1 MSKDGALFVWPKR
14 GKYTMKK
21 PIKLFSSLFMTLLLL
36 FSFAT
41 ASFADRVLI
50 IQDLPKQAYRYGVGA
65 YEGVVAHSTAT
76 PEAPAINIQRY
87 ESRTWRS
94 AFVHYAV
101 DWDETIQIADTK
113 YIAYGAG
120 PAANK
125 RFVHVE
131 LSETSNPAKFK
142 SSYERYVKLL
152 AKILKDRGIHPSKGL
167 WTHKDITYK
176 LGGTD
181 HEDPLDYLRSHGV
194 SETQFRADVQKAYEG
209 ATVTVKPKPQE
220 PSQNVVGATGV
231 AYIDGYNVNL
241 RSGPSTN
248 YGIIRQL
255 NKDESYQVW
264 GKQGDWLNLGGNQWI
279 YNNPSYIKYQGEQTS
294 AASSVVGKRVVSKVD
309 NLRFY
314 DAASWSD
321 ADVVGTVDEGL
332 GFTID
337 AKVSVNGSPQYKVHN
352 SKGTTYYVT
361 ANEAY
366 VYVK

>member
-1 MSKDGALFVWPKR
+1 
-14 GKYTMKK
+14 MKK
-21 PIKLFSSLFMTLLLL
+21 TIKLFNSLFMTLLLL
-36 FSFAT
+36 FSFTT

-76 PEAPAINIQRY
+76 PEAPAINIRNY
-87 ESRTWRS
+87 EARTWRS

-101 DWDETIQIADTK
+101 DWNETIQIASTN

-120 PAANK
+120 PTANK

-152 AKILKDRGIHPSKGL
+152 AKILRDRGIHPSKGL

-194 SETQFRADVQKAYEG
+194 LELQFRADVQKAYEG
-209 ATVTVKPKPQE
+209 KTVTVKPKP
-220 PSQNVVGATGV
+220 PQNVVGATGI
-231 AYIDGYNVNL
+231 AYIDGFNVNL

-248 YGIIRQL
+248 YGVIRQL
-255 NKDESYQVW
+255 NKGEAYQVW

-279 YNNPSYIKYQGEQTS
+279 YNNPDYIRYEGKTTTTS
-294 AASSVVGKRVVSKVD
+294 SSVVGKRVVSKVD

-314 DAASWSD
+314 DSASW
-321 ADVVGTVDEGL
+321 ADKDVAGTVDKGL
-332 GFTID
+332 GFVID
-337 AKVSVNGSPQYKVHN
+337 GEISVNGFVQYKVHN
-352 SKGTTYYVT
+352 SHGTTFYITASLNYV
-361 ANEAY
+361 N
-366 VYVK
+366 VK